1 MVQGPKSSPTISAK
15 LWLVVIAIL
24 AVLGALVWFGAHAW
38 FHYAQNTLL
47 WDEHKV
53 DTVTYSA
60 MAIPFAVL
68 FWFGLRRINKLPDTV
83 SAKERKIQMLNL
95 VVPPFGWS
103 LLFLA
108 YALSEMREQWH
119 VAREVYFSIAAAS
132 SALLFFT
139 HLALLKMTREKL
151 QIISVLAWLILFCI
165 LLYKFFWGTTAKGL
179 LG

>member
-1 MVQGPKSSPTISAK
+1 MVQDPKSSPTISAK
-15 LWLVVIAIL
+15 VWFVVISIL
-24 AVLGALVWFGAHAW
+24 AVLGTLVWFGAYAW

-47 WDEHKV
+47 WDEQKV
-53 DTVTYSA
+53 ETVTYSA
-60 MAIPFAVL
+60 MAIPFAALV
-68 FWFGLRRINKLPDTV
+68 WFGLRRINKLPDTV

-119 VAREVYFSIAAAS
+119 VARAIYFFIATAS
-132 SALLFFT
+132 SALLSFT
-139 HLALLKMTREKL
+139 HLVQLKMTGEKL
-151 QIISVLAWLILFCI
+151 QIIGVVAWLILFCM
-165 LLYKFFWGTTAKGL
+165 LLYKFFLGPTSKGL